1 MLVRTA
7 GRPEF
12 HNPVMRRFLSWHLP
26 LSIGVVATVLF
37 AWGLYLGL
45 RGDAGSPV
53 LESKPPREVR
63 LDDHGRLDILLLGDS
78 LARGMGDAS
87 GKGIGGHLIDELAA
101 KKVTTAPLVNIA
113 VAGAQT
119 EDLLAQMESSNV
131 RELIGKANLIVI
143 SIGGNDLHGEA
154 RDRPP
159 ANPIVAMSQTL
170 DRAEGAMRSVRE
182 INPTTR
188 IFVIGL
194 YNPFVGSEE
203 GKSLNEAIQRWNGE
217 MRIRFADDRNLA
229 VVETSDVVDRPERL
243 SADRFHPNSES
254 YAIIARRIVDAM

>member
-1 MLVRTA
+1 MLVPTA
-7 GRPEF
+7 GPEF

-26 LSIGVVATVLF
+26 LSIGVLATVVF
-37 AWGLYLGL
+37 AWGLYTGL

-53 LESKPPREVR
+53 LDSRPRR
-63 LDDHGRLDILLLGDS
+63 AARPDDRGRLDILLLGDS

-87 GKGIGGHLIDELAA
+87 GKGIGGHLLDELTA
-101 KKVTTAPLVNIA
+101 KKVTTAPPVNIA
-113 VAGAQT
+113 IAGAQT
-119 EDLLAQMESSNV
+119 GDLLEQMESNNV
-131 RELIGKANLIVI
+131 RELIGQANLIVV
-143 SIGGNDLHGEA
+143 SIGGNDLHGET

-159 ANPIVAMSQTL
+159 SNPALAMSQTL
-170 DRAEGAMRSVRE
+170 DRVEGAIRSVRE
-182 INPTTR
+182 INQTAR

-203 GKSLNEAIQRWNGE
+203 GKSLNAVIQRWNGE
-217 MRIRFADDRNLA
+217 MRVRFADDANLA

-243 SADRFHPNSES
+243 SVDRFHPNSQS